1 MIEYTSERRCF
12 LTASKGQKFRKYTN
26 EEKKE
31 ILKKYN
37 EGISSGFIAKEYGIS
52 SSTIREWK
60 YKVNH
65 PELISGIKRGRP
77 KENNLTK
84 EDWKERYEI
93 LKKYQ
98 AFLKTQ
104 REKK

>member
-1 MIEYTSERRCF
+1 M
-12 LTASKGQKFRKYTN
+12 ASKGQKFRKYTS
-26 EEKKE
+26 EEKEE

-37 EGISSGFIAKEYGIS
+37 EGISSSYIAKEYGIS

-60 YKVNH
+60 YKANH
-65 PELISGIKRGRP
+65 PELLSGMKRGRC
-77 KENNLTK
+77 KEINLTK

-93 LKKYQ
+93 LKRYR
-98 AFLKTQ
+98 AFLKAR